1 MKNIVGETKSYKIF
15 LLFSTIVFGFIVFL
29 SVMLLMALKPREIP
43 SRYASDNTNAKR
55 GNILSSDGFHIA
67 ITQKLYKAV
76 VNTDYIDPQKKN
88 LFIQLFSIYSNID
101 ATTIKHL
108 LDKKN
113 GLVVLS
119 YNLNSKQAQYLKN
132 LAFELRRFKVF
143 QEIENPRTHVRTTQ
157 GLSIIESGE
166 ARLYPYGTLLTP
178 VIGYPRKIEDDGYTK
193 IKGIKGVEK
202 RYNEELSSKQDG
214 KQFAPRDVNNYM
226 ILNKDSYT
234 KAEID
239 GMDVKLNIPVV
250 LQIKIEDILD
260 KMKEQLDA
268 EHVMAVVMNSKTG
281 KIISLASSNRFLPQN
296 ILKSDYPSL
305 NTWTIEY
312 AFEPGSVLKP
322 LTFSLLLEKNLVNP
336 YEIINGHG
344 GKYQI
349 GRKVITD
356 EHKFD
361 KLSAEEVI
369 IYSSNIGMAQLAQR
383 LTGLDFYEGLVN
395 FGLSRKTNIDLA
407 YEKVG
412 QIPNSTQL
420 DDEIYKAT
428 ASYGYGMKVTLIQL
442 VNAYNTFNNAGK
454 EVVPT
459 LVDSLIDTDG
469 KVIKIPFESGRQVI
483 SPATAKRMKDILI
496 KTVEHGTGTKAIT
509 PGLEI
514 GGKTGT
520 AHIVEEGAYVFKYNT
535 SFVGFAND
543 GNNSYTIGV
552 VVIQPKGN
560 HFAAQTSVP
569 IFKDIIDALVDEKY
583 LKPNVVQQPSTTDNN
598 LH

>member
-1 MKNIVGETKSYKIF
+1 M
-15 LLFSTIVFGFIVFL
+15 
-29 SVMLLMALKPREIP
+29 
-43 SRYASDNTNAKR
+43 
-55 GNILSSDGFHIA
+55 
-67 ITQKLYKAV
+67 
-76 VNTDYIDPQKKN
+76 
-88 LFIQLFSIYSNID
+88 
-101 ATTIKHL
+101 
-108 LDKKN
+108 
-113 GLVVLS
+113 
-119 YNLNSKQAQYLKN
+119 
-132 LAFELRRFKVF
+132 
-143 QEIENPRTHVRTTQ
+143 
-157 GLSIIESGE
+157 
-166 ARLYPYGTLLTP
+166 
-178 VIGYPRKIEDDGYTK
+178 
-193 IKGIKGVEK
+193 
-202 RYNEELSSKQDG
+202 
-214 KQFAPRDVNNYM
+214 
-226 ILNKDSYT
+226 
-234 KAEID
+234 
-239 GMDVKLNIPVV
+239 
-250 LQIKIEDILD
+250 
-260 KMKEQLDA
+260 
-268 EHVMAVVMNSKTG
+268 
-281 KIISLASSNRFLPQN
+281 
-296 ILKSDYPSL
+296 
-305 NTWTIEY
+305 
-312 AFEPGSVLKP
+312 
-322 LTFSLLLEKNLVNP
+322 
-336 YEIINGHG
+336 
-344 GKYQI
+344 
-349 GRKVITD
+349 ITD